1 MRMEVSDQ
9 KNTGIF
15 AEKIAS
21 LHQEIQNRRPLVQCI
36 TNAVTVNDCA
46 NILLAAGASPTM
58 AHHPQE
64 AAEISAGCDALVCNF
79 GAIADYEAMKSAAG
93 ASDRDRSGRCIRLHL
108 PQDKMY

>member
-46 NILLAAGASPTM
+46 NILLAAGASPTIRRRLLRFPRGVM
-58 AHHPQE
+58 HW
-64 AAEISAGCDALVCNF
+64 SA
-79 GAIADYEAMKSAAG
+79 I
-93 ASDRDRSGRCIRLHL
+93 SGRLRIMRR
-108 PQDKMY
+108 

>member
-46 NILLAAGASPTM
+46 NILLAES
-58 AHHPQE
+58 
-64 AAEISAGCDALVCNF
+64 
-79 GAIADYEAMKSAAG
+79 
-93 ASDRDRSGRCIRLHL
+93 
-108 PQDKMY
+108 

>member
-64 AAEISAGCDALVCNF
+64 AAEISAGCDAPVSYTHLDVYKRQ
-79 GAIADYEAMKSAAG
+79 GS
-93 ASDRDRSGRCIRLHL
+93 SDEKAETSVHWK
-108 PQDKMY
+108 P

>member
-1 MRMEVSDQ
+1 MRMEVSNQ

-46 NILLAAGASPTM
+46 NRRRLLRFPRGVM
-58 AHHPQE
+58 HW
-64 AAEISAGCDALVCNF
+64 SA
-79 GAIADYEAMKSAAG
+79 I
-93 ASDRDRSGRCIRLHL
+93 SGRLRIMKR
-108 PQDKMY
+108 

>member
-46 NILLAAGASPTM
+46 NFCWQPVRPRPWHIIRRRLLRFPRGVM
-58 AHHPQE
+58 HW
-64 AAEISAGCDALVCNF
+64 SA
-79 GAIADYEAMKSAAG
+79 I
-93 ASDRDRSGRCIRLHL
+93 SGRLRIMKR
-108 PQDKMY
+108 

>member
-46 NILLAAGASPTM
+46 NILLAAGA
-58 AHHPQE
+58 
-64 AAEISAGCDALVCNF
+64 G
-79 GAIADYEAMKSAAG
+79 
-93 ASDRDRSGRCIRLHL
+93 RDETVVEPPGLQFRGDCGL
-108 PQDKMY
+108 